1 MVQRMLNWPSRARPD
16 TRLPPSRARSKT
28 ISLAKAATRRLRNLL
43 PDDDDM
49 QLDTAWQ
56 GQGGISLSPSTE
68 ASVNVSR
75 TGELME
81 MPN

>member
-1 MVQRMLNWPSRARPD
+1 
-16 TRLPPSRARSKT
+16 
-28 ISLAKAATRRLRNLL
+28 
-43 PDDDDM
+43 M

-75 TGELME
+75 MGELME